1 MAGLGS
7 KLTEKVK
14 GVKKENEASIY
25 AVTGTLS
32 LFEDR
37 MEFDVD
43 THKHPTYSKNKHIV
57 LSYTLIKNVKKRY
70 TGAFTAE
77 ETLAAVIPYYAL
89 GKLIA
94 KGNKSLL
101 IEYNVDAQ
109 YIFTFETKGETE
121 EMLAFIGNKAAK

>member
-1 MAGLGS
+1 M
-7 KLTEKVK
+7 LTHT
-14 GVKKENEASIY
+14 SI
-25 AVTGTLS
+25 
-32 LFEDR
+32 
-37 MEFDVD
+37 
-43 THKHPTYSKNKHIV
+43 PPIQNKHIV
-57 LSYTLIKNVKKRY
+57 LSYALIKNVKKRY